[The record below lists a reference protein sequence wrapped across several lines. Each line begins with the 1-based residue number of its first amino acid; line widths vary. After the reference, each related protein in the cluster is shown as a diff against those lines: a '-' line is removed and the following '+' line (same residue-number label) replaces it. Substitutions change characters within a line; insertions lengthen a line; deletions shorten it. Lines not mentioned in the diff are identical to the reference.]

1 MLYPHLTLRQQ
12 EGERD
17 GAMKMTDGST
27 NGRAVKGRGK
37 GGGGGGEGG

>member
-1 MLYPHLTLRQQ
+1 MQCPHLTLRQR

-27 NGRAVKGRGK
+27 NGTAVNGRKGEE
-37 GGGGGGEGG
+37 GGGGE